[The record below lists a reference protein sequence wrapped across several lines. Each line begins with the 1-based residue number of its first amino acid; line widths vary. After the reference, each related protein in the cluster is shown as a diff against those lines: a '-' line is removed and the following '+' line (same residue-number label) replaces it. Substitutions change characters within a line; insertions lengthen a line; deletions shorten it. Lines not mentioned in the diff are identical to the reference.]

1 MGAMT
6 DQQAQRVR
14 DLLTEAGVRVEYR
27 SFPTMGH
34 AMHDQDP
41 QLYVD
46 TVFDWTATLES

>member
-1 MGAMT
+1 
-6 DQQAQRVR
+6 
-14 DLLTEAGVRVEYR
+14 
-27 SFPTMGH
+27 MGH